1 MLPSLCALGRRA
13 PIPQERGAIPADEA
27 VCVQRATR
35 SALLAPVNRRRAAG
49 EAEVIDAHHMASSSQ
64 LSLATTSSASS
75 SRLSSAGL
83 DQRMRESVSTQITHT
98 INVVEKAARFSV
110 KRVSGVREMVVTKYV
125 IKVCLGVAGDK
136 PRLEWQ
142 VRAHALSAAHEPPPA
157 APRVSSHAPSR
168 NADCLSAVG
177 GAALLALPIQ
187 PQRAGRHVLR
197 ASAAAP
203 TAQAAA
209 ASGGQRCRHGH
220 AGRRATG
227 DARRVPEAD
236 ARGAGRVRGR
246 LHADAHIPRRVP
258 GHADLLVRTAQL
270 VTVRVS

>member
-1 MLPSLCALGRRA
+1 MRSRWKYASEHSLACLSISLAIQKPRWIYGLIRLERLAGPGRRGGDMCRSANGGLGKGARRAIAMLPSLCALGRRA
-13 PIPQERGAIPADEA
+13 PIPQERGTIPADEA
-27 VCVQRATR
+27 LCVQRATR

-142 VRAHALSAAHEPPPA
+142 V
-157 APRVSSHAPSR
+157 
-168 NADCLSAVG
+168 
-177 GAALLALPIQ
+177 
-187 PQRAGRHVLR
+187 
-197 ASAAAP
+197 
-203 TAQAAA
+203 
-209 ASGGQRCRHGH
+209 
-220 AGRRATG
+220 
-227 DARRVPEAD
+227 
-236 ARGAGRVRGR
+236 
-246 LHADAHIPRRVP
+246 
-258 GHADLLVRTAQL
+258 
-270 VTVRVS
+270 